1 MLATGDIVNANENEN
16 LDLWKA
22 LRGGS
27 NNYAIVTAIT
37 LRTFP
42 QGRFWG
48 GQTFHSID
56 TRKTL
61 FSAFEDF
68 TAAHPFDRYGHLIN
82 TLVITN
88 MSYNNWVVGTSMQYT
103 KSDPP
108 EPEPSVFKPILD
120 IPRTPIFP
128 GVPDNTLRIDSLT
141 NFTREYA
148 ALFTYKKRWTFA
160 TISFGNSAKMMEE
173 FYQLAKLAVQPF
185 TNLPGFQLS
194 ISYQPL
200 PTIMSERNNA
210 VDSLGPVQTEGNMF
224 FIHFAMAVDG
234 SEADSDK
241 PMQDMVK
248 QLFADATKRAKQL
261 GLQRD
266 YLAMT

>member
-1 MLATGDIVNANENEN
+1 
-16 LDLWKA
+16 
-22 LRGGS
+22 
-27 NNYAIVTAIT
+27 
-37 LRTFP
+37 
-42 QGRFWG
+42 
-48 GQTFHSID
+48 
-56 TRKTL
+56 
-61 FSAFEDF
+61 
-68 TAAHPFDRYGHLIN
+68 
-82 TLVITN
+82 
-88 MSYNNWVVGTSMQYT
+88 MSYGNWVAGTSMQYT

-108 EPEPSVFKPILD
+108 SAEPEVFKPFMK

-128 GVPDNTLRIDSLT
+128 GVPDNTLRVDTLT

-160 TISFGNSAKMMEE
+160 TISFGNSGKMMEE
-173 FYQLAKLAVQPF
+173 FYQLTKEAVKPF
-185 TNLPGFQLS
+185 TSLPGFQLS
-194 ISYQPL
+194 VSYQPL
-200 PTIMSERNNA
+200 PTTMSERNHA

-234 SEADSDK
+234 SEANSDK

-248 QLFADATKRAKQL
+248 KLFADATDRAKQL